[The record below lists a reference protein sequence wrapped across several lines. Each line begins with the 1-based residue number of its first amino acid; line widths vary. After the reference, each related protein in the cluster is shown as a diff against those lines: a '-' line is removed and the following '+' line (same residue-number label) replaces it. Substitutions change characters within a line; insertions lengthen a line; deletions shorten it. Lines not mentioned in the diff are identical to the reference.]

1 MVASPHDVIVQ
12 QYRFFSISILF
23 FCKWQFIQLFQLQQ
37 IIQIKFQKMAENSG
51 TWPLIVCR
59 SPLKILF
66 VSFCLVLQSAI
77 KWCCGLLILTWWD
90 QEFLEKS
97 NKSENILQS
106 HPVLAHSGT
115 GHRKF
120 LSGLVQEKN
129 AKNAWENSPFDRSP
143 FGSLLIE
150 VVCGLM
156 WKLLGGVT
164 LLGIQIYLILID
176 CHLKAQP

>member
-1 MVASPHDVIVQ
+1 MILLCSNTGFFRFPFVA
-12 QYRFFSISILF
+12 
-23 FCKWQFIQLFQLQQ
+23 FCKQKFIHFFQLQQ

-51 TWPLIVCR
+51 TWPSVVCT
-59 SPLKILF
+59 SPLKFWF
-66 VSFCLVLQSAI
+66 VSICLVLQSAI

-106 HPVLAHSGT
+106 HTVLAHSGT

-129 AKNAWENSPFDRSP
+129 AKNAWENRHFDHSP

-150 VVCGLM
+150 VYVGSCGSY
-156 WKLLGGVT
+156 WVG
-164 LLGIQIYLILID
+164 
-176 CHLKAQP
+176 